1 MSRFA
6 RSRTCNYG
14 FTLVELLVVISILG
28 LLAGLSIPAISA
40 GRASA
45 QTAASTANL
54 KQIYLMMQTYLGENN
69 NFYPRAEELDNTS
82 WRRSIWEAANGSL
95 NPDGQWSTLT
105 NNLATGPY
113 SKVMWCPLM
122 KAKYGIDSYHP
133 WGRGSYAINQ
143 YFNIYLDRERRHAL
157 RTEEVKGKIEPFIV
171 VGNEFAAPNQKFGAL
186 PWFVSTTYPVPSGWG
201 NTAYAYGAGK
211 NKALAM
217 FLDGHVELID
227 KQKGNSIDD
236 KVKNDTTFE

>member
-1 MSRFA
+1 MSPFIHPRICA
-6 RSRTCNYG
+6 SG

-40 GRASA
+40 ARTSA
-45 QTAASTANL
+45 LTGASTANL
-54 KQIYLMMQTYLGENN
+54 KQIHLMMQTYLSENN
-69 NFYPRAEELDNTS
+69 NYYPRAEELDNTS

-171 VGNEFAAPNQKFGAL
+171 VGNEFTAPNQKFGAL
-186 PWFVSTTYPVPSGWG
+186 PWFVSTKYPVPSGWG

-217 FLDGHVELID
+217 FLDGHAELID
-227 KQKGNSIDD
+227 KEKGNSIDD
-236 KVKNDTTFE
+236 KIKDDTTFE